1 MSKKET
7 KTAQI
12 IRILRANHHD
22 TDRVIAF
29 NIGCT
34 PSLVAKVRR
43 SGKHYVTKDEARIAL
58 AAQKELPRVEGGN
71 SSFWAGIGS
80 AEATYELDKAE
91 KISQH
96 VQSIGNS
103 AYKLTKDGPNTAGV
117 DPNAW
122 TRTGILNQAE
132 QYVTKDRAAT
142 HGDMED
148 NFSRIAKYWTLHLG
162 RDGDP
167 NSVTPEDVATM
178 MALLKIARLKANP
191 TNADNWIDT
200 AGYMACGGELATQ
213 KAHK

>member
-12 IRILRANHHD
+12 IRILRVNHHD

-34 PSLVAKVRR
+34 KSLVAKVRR

-142 HGDMED
+142 HGDMEN
-148 NFSRIAKYWTLHLG
+148 NFQTIADLWSNYLG
-162 RDGDP
+162 ISDDIELSP
-167 NSVTPEDVATM
+167 TDVAVM
-178 MALLKIARLKANP
+178 MTLLKIARVKSNP
-191 TNADNWIDT
+191 ANADNWVD
-200 AGYMACGGELATQ
+200 ACGYMACGGEIATQ
-213 KAHK
+213 KDHK